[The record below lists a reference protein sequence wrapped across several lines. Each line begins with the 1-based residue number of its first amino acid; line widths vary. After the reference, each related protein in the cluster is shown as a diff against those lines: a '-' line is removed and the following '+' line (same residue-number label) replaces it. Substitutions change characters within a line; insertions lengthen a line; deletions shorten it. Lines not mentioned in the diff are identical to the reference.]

1 MPEADIVGGTAEILL
16 SSRQFSNLVQNPD
29 NAQSLIRALRR
40 EQLSSLRGEAVAE
53 AIMGSTTLPELL
65 DVASTAAGA
74 RSIVRG
80 ATFGFEQNGDAIFT
94 AVVRNWTEQL
104 PERGISEFGS
114 LAEEVAAAR
123 SFLEEVLGPI
133 DSEDIVAMLD
143 SIDEAIVSGRSLNLA
158 ERNFLDHELLEAQL
172 VASGTP
178 QPAAH
183 LETLLTVPR
192 GSNFSPSVLVN
203 PDVPSPS
210 VDLAFWG
217 LS

>member
-1 MPEADIVGGTAEILL
+1 MSMRLERWCDTAWISEAWSLEVSFCHLL
-16 SSRQFSNLVQNPD
+16 L
-29 NAQSLIRALRR
+29 LRR
-40 EQLSSLRGEAVAE
+40 CTKRDGAVA
-53 AIMGSTTLPELL
+53 AYGL
-65 DVASTAAGA
+65 VG
-74 RSIVRG
+74 G

-94 AVVRNWTEQL
+94 AIVRNWTEGL

-114 LAEEVAAAR
+114 LVEEVAAAR

-192 GSNFSPSVLVN
+192 GSDFSPSVLVN

>member
-1 MPEADIVGGTAEILL
+1 M
-16 SSRQFSNLVQNPD
+16 
-29 NAQSLIRALRR
+29 
-40 EQLSSLRGEAVAE
+40 
-53 AIMGSTTLPELL
+53 
-65 DVASTAAGA
+65 
-74 RSIVRG
+74 
-80 ATFGFEQNGDAIFT
+80 
-94 AVVRNWTEQL
+94 

-178 QPAAH
+178 QLAAH
-183 LETLLTVPR
+183 LQVLESIPV
-192 GSNFSPSVLVN
+192 GSNFAPSVIVEFPNFSN
-203 PDVPSPS
+203 PQRE
-210 VDLAFWG
+210 FWG
-217 LS
+217 LQ